1 MIALVVNAEHLARVR
16 TSKWAPASTCEESES
31 NYAELITY
39 TTTES
44 SHQGVY
50 VLPALSLI
58 P

>member
-1 MIALVVNAEHLARVR
+1 MNAEHLARVR